1 MKELV
6 NALKETIDMNNDK
19 LIQFQIDGRFYE
31 LDKNK
36 NGEWKLTILLGPQLK
51 LSTKKLF
58 KKSKEEVIQ
67 ILKDQYKN
75 VRIY

>member
-6 NALKETIDMNNDK
+6 NALKETIDINNDK

-51 LSTKKLF
+51 LSTKRLLN
-58 KKSKEEVIQ
+58 KSKEEVIK

>member
-1 MKELV
+1 MKQLINQLREYV
-6 NALKETIDMNNDK
+6 SIDNEN

-36 NGEWKLTILLGPQLK
+36 NGEWKLTILLGPALK
-51 LSTKKLF
+51 LSMKKLF
-58 KKSKEEVIQ
+58 KKSKEEVIE
-67 ILKDQYKN
+67 ILKNQYKN